1 MTDKEFA
8 LHRYFIWADRM
19 RFHFD
24 QELKKRASF
33 LPDTFE
39 LEVEEFMYISLWYA
53 QLYTVIEGWKELGLK
68 DDVVNA
74 LIAQNDYIELLR
86 RYRNGVDHFQKDYFD
101 SRFTSFVAQS
111 GSAIWARDLHQAL
124 SRYFLQRLGAV
135 STQNK

>member
-1 MTDKEFA
+1 MTDKEFV

-24 QELKKRASF
+24 QELTKRASF
-33 LPDTFE
+33 PPGTFE

-74 LIAQNDYIELLR
+74 LIAQNDYVELLR

-124 SRYFLQRLGAV
+124 SRYFLQRLGAL

>member
-1 MTDKEFA
+1 
-8 LHRYFIWADRM
+8 M